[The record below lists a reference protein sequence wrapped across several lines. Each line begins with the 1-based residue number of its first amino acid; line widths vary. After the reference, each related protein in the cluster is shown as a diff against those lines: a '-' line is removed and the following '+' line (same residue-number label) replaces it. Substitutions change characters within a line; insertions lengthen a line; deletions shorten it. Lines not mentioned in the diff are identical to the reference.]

1 MAVCR
6 GAEGADWLA
15 TRGAD
20 DTNGPAAPARALYL
34 EGFALYLAKSDARCA
49 DVDENAPAEARRRAR
64 ALVVAAA
71 TSDAARDA
79 WRRVVRDIDGGA
91 TRNADDAALRA
102 AAARG
107 DGEEVAAL
115 LEGGRA
121 RVDAADE
128 YGRTALFLAAAAGQR
143 VDRLLA
149 AGADPTRQAHG
160 GWKPSHFIPREPLPL
175 LGPTPPAWRLMIAR
189 DPPAPTATT
198 RPLRGLAHPGAGS
211 VVVDG
216 AASADEVAAF
226 LELARTG
233 VEIKLQA
240 PTPSSLTHCLI
251 STQARTLPVA
261 PAEKAACADRSYFYD
276 ADGAFGRRF
285 AGVAAAAWG
294 VSVTR
299 IRVNKCYRVL
309 TYARAG
315 GCLPAHVDL
324 HRDLGDGG
332 PPTTHTFLLYLT
344 DDDEGGAT
352 SLLSILP
359 GDGKLAASGG
369 LVDGVRRTLYAVHPK
384 AGRLFLMPNACPH
397 EAAAVVRAP
406 KVLIR
411 GELRLR

>member
-6 GAEGADWLA
+6 GAEGAAWLA

-49 DVDENAPAEARRRAR
+49 DVDESASDAARRRAR

-91 TRNADDAALRA
+91 TRHADDAALRA

-211 VVVDG
+211 VIVDG
-216 AASADEVAAF
+216 AATADEVAAF
-226 LELARTG
+226 LELART
-233 VEIKLQA
+233 LYMSR
-240 PTPSSLTHCLI
+240 TP
-251 STQARTLPVA
+251 
-261 PAEKAACADRSYFYD
+261 
-276 ADGAFGRRF
+276 
-285 AGVAAAAWG
+285 
-294 VSVTR
+294 
-299 IRVNKCYRVL
+299 
-309 TYARAG
+309 
-315 GCLPAHVDL
+315 
-324 HRDLGDGG
+324 
-332 PPTTHTFLLYLT
+332 
-344 DDDEGGAT
+344 
-352 SLLSILP
+352 
-359 GDGKLAASGG
+359 
-369 LVDGVRRTLYAVHPK
+369 
-384 AGRLFLMPNACPH
+384 
-397 EAAAVVRAP
+397 
-406 KVLIR
+406 
-411 GELRLR
+411 

>member
-1 MAVCR
+1 MGSSTAASSSRNDSLVDSAQAAR
-6 GAEGADWLA
+6 A
-15 TRGAD
+15 TRARAARRAAARGRRASASARRWRSAAAPRARPGSRRARAD

-49 DVDENAPAEARRRAR
+49 DVDESASDAARRRAR

-91 TRNADDAALRA
+91 TRHADDAALRA

-128 YGRTALFLAAAAGQR
+128 YGRTALFLAAAAGQN
-143 VDRLLA
+143 VELLLA

-216 AASADEVAAF
+216 AATADEVPGAGRSF
-226 LELARTG
+226 RR
-233 VEIKLQA
+233 
-240 PTPSSLTHCLI
+240 PRHRPLTHCLI

-261 PAEKAACADRSYFYD
+261 PAEKARARTGAIFMMPTARS
-276 ADGAFGRRF
+276 AGASRASRR
-285 AGVAAAAWG
+285 
-294 VSVTR
+294 
-299 IRVNKCYRVL
+299 
-309 TYARAG
+309 
-315 GCLPAHVDL
+315 
-324 HRDLGDGG
+324 
-332 PPTTHTFLLYLT
+332 
-344 DDDEGGAT
+344 
-352 SLLSILP
+352 
-359 GDGKLAASGG
+359 
-369 LVDGVRRTLYAVHPK
+369 RR
-384 AGRLFLMPNACPH
+384 GACPSL
-397 EAAAVVRAP
+397 
-406 KVLIR
+406 VL
-411 GELRLR
+411 E

>member
-6 GAEGADWLA
+6 GAEGAAWLA

-49 DVDENAPAEARRRAR
+49 DVDENARRSRSAAGARPRRGRRDERRRAGR
-64 ALVVAAA
+64 LAPRRSRHRRRGHAPGRRRG
-71 TSDAARDA
+71 AAR
-79 WRRVVRDIDGGA
+79 RGGA
-91 TRNADDAALRA
+91 GRRRGSGGAA
-102 AAARG
+102 
-107 DGEEVAAL
+107 
-115 LEGGRA
+115 GGRTGA

-216 AASADEVAAF
+216 AATADEVAAF

-233 VEIKLQA
+233 VEIELQA

-251 STQARTLPVA
+251 PHRRGRCPSRRRRRPRART
-261 PAEKAACADRSYFYD
+261 
-276 ADGAFGRRF
+276 
-285 AGVAAAAWG
+285 
-294 VSVTR
+294 
-299 IRVNKCYRVL
+299 
-309 TYARAG
+309 
-315 GCLPAHVDL
+315 
-324 HRDLGDGG
+324 
-332 PPTTHTFLLYLT
+332 
-344 DDDEGGAT
+344 GAT
-352 SLLSILP
+352 STTP
-359 GDGKLAASGG
+359 TARSGG
-369 LVDGVRRTLYAVHPK
+369 ASRASRRRRGAFPSLVL
-384 AGRLFLMPNACPH
+384 
-397 EAAAVVRAP
+397 E
-406 KVLIR
+406 
-411 GELRLR
+411 